1 MTTDVAPPFVGL
13 GLHGPTR
20 PTWVGRALADL
31 PALLADHA
39 SCERKAAATAM
50 AFVARHLDDVRL
62 VESMVQLAQEE
73 LAHFER
79 IFHLMRRRGW
89 PLSRDR
95 ADAYV
100 RALLDQVRHAPAMQT
115 VDRLLVLGLVEAR
128 SCERF
133 RLLAAE
139 LEGTDD
145 ELSLLYQEL
154 SRSEEGHA
162 HLFPALA
169 SRYAADGDV
178 KARLAELR
186 TIEAAIV
193 AALGDEPAM
202 HG

>member
-1 MTTDVAPPFVGL
+1 MIADVEAPHVAL
-13 GLHGPTR
+13 GLSGPTR
-20 PTWVGRALADL
+20 PGWLGRATADL

-50 AFVARHLDDVRL
+50 AFVARHPEDVRL

-79 IFHLMRRRGW
+79 IFHLMRRRNW

-95 ADAYV
+95 ADDYV
-100 RALLDQVRHAPAMQT
+100 RALLGQVRHAPQHQT

-133 RLLAAE
+133 RLLGQALEAVDPE
-139 LEGTDD
+139 LAGMYRD
-145 ELSLLYQEL
+145 LSL
-154 SRSEEGHA
+154 SEEGHA
-162 HLFPALA
+162 RLFPALA
-169 SRYAADGDV
+169 ARYAPEAEVMD
-178 KARLAELR
+178 RLAALR
-186 TIEAAIV
+186 DFEWSV
-193 AALGDEPAM
+193 VVGLPDDPAM